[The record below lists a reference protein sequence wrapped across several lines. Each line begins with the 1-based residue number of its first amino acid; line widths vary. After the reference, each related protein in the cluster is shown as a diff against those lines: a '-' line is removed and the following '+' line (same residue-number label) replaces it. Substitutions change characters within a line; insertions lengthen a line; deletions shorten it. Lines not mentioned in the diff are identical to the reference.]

1 MDVKHEL
8 IYRVGGGGG
17 GGGGGVVS
25 GIMKGGLGA
34 SASGNCLPDELL
46 LGSVKTE
53 PRVQSPCDPSAG
65 TTAPSIE
72 LGHHLASSA
81 TGTSALTPSSSGGA
95 TTPNGGLFTGISST
109 KRPRTDDWLPSPS
122 SGSVGPLPPLTPSP
136 GPPGHSY
143 TVISNGYSSPL
154 SSGSYDPYSP
164 NGKIGKCRAKYHLNT
179 FRPKRGGGEI
189 GL

>member
-1 MDVKHEL
+1 MFPRGVKGVMDVKPEL
-8 IYRVGGGGG
+8 IYRVGGGGS

-25 GIMKGGLGA
+25 GIMKGGLGGLTGA
-34 SASGNCLPDELL
+34 SASGSCLPDELL

-81 TGTSALTPSSSGGA
+81 TATSAVTPSSSGGA
-95 TTPNGGLFTGISST
+95 ATPNGGLFAGISST

-122 SGSVGPLPPLTPSP
+122 SGSAGPLPPLTPSP

-143 TVISNGYSSPL
+143 TIISNGYPSPL

-164 NGKIGKCRAKYHLNT
+164 NGKIGKCRAKYQ
-179 FRPKRGGGEI
+179 
-189 GL
+189 